1 MSYKYYNSNS
11 KSLNQKG
18 KELAIFK
25 HHTSAITTVEWSP
38 DDSSVFASGGDDD
51 QIAIWDLAVERDT
64 TNDQDDIKVQN
75 LN

>member
-1 MSYKYYNSNS
+1 MWF
-11 KSLNQKG
+11 NQKG
-18 KELAIFK
+18 NELAVFK

-64 TNDQDDIKVQN
+64 TNDQDDIKVN
-75 LN
+75 LLKT

>member
-1 MSYKYYNSNS
+1 
-11 KSLNQKG
+11 
-18 KELAIFK
+18 
-25 HHTSAITTVEWSP
+25 
-38 DDSSVFASGGDDD
+38 VFASGGDDD